1 MKCRTKNTFSVD
13 LCIKYV
19 EFMSFSYPCNVNFFL
34 IKMTACISM
43 EMVLKLV
50 VSYRPFRIW
59 FTELICMSDFLVHHN
74 YS

>member
-43 EMVLKLV
+43 EMVLKLGGFLLTFQNMV
-50 VSYRPFRIW
+50 YRID
-59 FTELICMSDFLVHHN
+59 LHV
-74 YS
+74 